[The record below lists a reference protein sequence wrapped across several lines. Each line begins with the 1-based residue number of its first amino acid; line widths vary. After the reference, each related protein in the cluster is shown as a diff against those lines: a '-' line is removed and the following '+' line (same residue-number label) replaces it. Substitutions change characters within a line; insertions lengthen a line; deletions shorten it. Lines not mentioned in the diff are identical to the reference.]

1 MSDWSRLFSGAALAV
16 AIGVAAAPGLVA
28 AFDDAPPPRRTAAL
42 TVVVD
47 ERPACTLAA
56 GEMRCARSVKGG

>member
-1 MSDWSRLFSGAALAV
+1 MSDWSRIFSSGALAV

-28 AFDDAPPPRRTAAL
+28 AFGDARPPRPAAAL
-42 TVVVD
+42 TVVVE

-56 GEMRCARSVKGG
+56 GELRCVRTVKGV